1 MSQTKA
7 QLISDLVQAL
17 NFTGTASAPANGAFL
32 SAANTLALATNSG
45 QRLTI
50 DSDGRVAIGHNQPSS
65 FSSAANRLVVSTSS
79 GNCGI
84 SINATATNA
93 NSSLFFTDG
102 TGSGENGAGRVSYEH
117 QNNAMAFTTDSN
129 ESMRIDSSQRLLIGT
144 TTARVESNGFAAP
157 LQVEGTGT
165 ATSSVIIARNSNNA
179 SSSNLIFQKSRG
191 TSTGSNT
198 VIQNNDAVGTIIFEG
213 SDGTNTDSL
222 ASIIGACDG
231 TPGTNDVP
239 GRLVFSTTADGAASP
254 TERLR
259 INSDGD
265 VSISSDGTVHGASKL
280 TILPAN
286 RTTAFSASDGDTWH
300 DIVLK
305 QTGDATANSV
315 GIAFVVGSSA
325 YHKNAGTGICAV
337 KNGTASDYGSDLVFI
352 TRPQSAAAEERL
364 RILSDGKVGISES
377 TPDAKLEIK
386 SADSTYALKLTCSEN
401 VSGSYNGLSIAGADE
416 NSGSYPLVVVSNST
430 THETGGHPILCCNQR
445 KVGIGTLTPT
455 AYLDVESNAASGYVA
470 EFRQINTSN
479 SAQILIDSPTDADS
493 RPALI
498 DLARAGTVKWSIG
511 QGYNATGGHLYFATS
526 SLSSGV
532 TDAKVVI
539 ETGGFVGIGTTNPN
553 ENLMVVDTHANQ
565 PKIRIETSDGG
576 NKRLDLF
583 VDSNSVAT
591 ISAQQSAQN
600 INIKSRN
607 QTIFTQGSTAAE
619 VESMR
624 IDSDGRLLVGT
635 TASLGVL
642 GLAAQL
648 QIAGDTAG
656 ESSLALR
663 RFGDSAQG
671 AFLTFSKSR
680 NAADNSRTI
689 AVSGDELGR
698 IAFCMD
704 DGNDLAHAGA
714 EIRANVDG
722 TPGQDDTP
730 GRITF
735 LTTQDGANG
744 LTERFRI
751 NNIGNLHWRNNNVKQ
766 RKIYFFLS
774 QSGDTQ
780 LDTKLSENFS
790 NNDMLRVDYAYNWN
804 AGDGG
809 AWGTAVV
816 WKQYEGTLR
825 YRLLGEET
833 ASPAEFVAFYISGD
847 DVFIRFDLVATSGM
861 NGYAMLN
868 VETGGCDPRA
878 F

>member
-17 NFTGTASAPANGAFL
+17 NFTGTATAPANGLFL
-32 SAANTLALATNSG
+32 SAANTLKLATASTERLKIDGTEVVVNDTGASVDFRVEGDTEANLLFVDASADKVGIGTSSPGNKLHVEGAAASGGFITKLFNTVGSSDVAGHVLFLDANRSDTTNTKLIDSKDNKFTVFSNGAANFAGNVGIGTTSPDTLLHLAGADTAVIRLENTDTSLNTDQLVGGFEFEKQDPSGAGVGVVGGLRMYSGVNGITTYLTLSTSNSTTNNEEHV
-45 QRLTI
+45 RIT
-50 DSDGRVAIGHNQPSS
+50 SDGR
-65 FSSAANRLVVSTSS
+65 L
-79 GNCGI
+79 GI
-84 SINATATNA
+84 NTTN
-93 NSSLFFTDG
+93 
-102 TGSGENGAGRVSYEH
+102 
-117 QNNAMAFTTDSN
+117 
-129 ESMRIDSSQRLLIGT
+129 
-144 TTARVESNGFAAP
+144 
-157 LQVEGTGT
+157 
-165 ATSSVIIARNSNNA
+165 
-179 SSSNLIFQKSRG
+179 
-191 TSTGSNT
+191 
-198 VIQNNDAVGTIIFEG
+198 
-213 SDGTNTDSL
+213 
-222 ASIIGACDG
+222 
-231 TPGTNDVP
+231 PG
-239 GRLVFSTTADGAASP
+239 
-254 TERLR
+254 
-259 INSDGD
+259 
-265 VSISSDGTVHGASKL
+265 
-280 TILPAN
+280 
-286 RTTAFSASDGDTWH
+286 
-300 DIVLK
+300 
-305 QTGDATANSV
+305 
-315 GIAFVVGSSA
+315 
-325 YHKNAGTGICAV
+325 
-337 KNGTASDYGSDLVFI
+337 
-352 TRPQSAAAEERL
+352 
-364 RILSDGKVGISES
+364 
-377 TPDAKLEIK
+377 AKLEAA

-689 AVSGDELGR
+689 AHVGDELGR

-704 DGNDLAHAGA
+704 DGNDLTHAGA

-722 TPGQDDTP
+722 APGQDDTP
-730 GRITF
+730 GRLVF
-735 LTTQDGANG
+735 LTTQDGANS
-744 LTERFRI
+744 LTERYRI
-751 NNIGNLHWRNNNVKQ
+751 TNQGNLGWRNQAIFQ
-766 RKIYFFLS
+766 RKHYFFVG
-774 QSGDTQ
+774 QSGGTI
-780 LDTKLSENFS
+780 LDTKISEDFGNGDMARVQYS
-790 NNDMLRVDYAYNWN
+790 YMWND
-804 AGDGG
+804 GDGG
-809 AWGTAVV
+809 AWGTAIV
-816 WKQYEGTLR
+816 WKHHDGNVEIR
-825 YRLLGEET
+825 KLGEEI
-833 ASPAEFVAFYISGD
+833 ASPAEDLTFVVSGND
-847 DVFIRFDLVATSGM
+847 LFIRFDLVANSGM
-861 NGYAMLN
+861 NGYAYLS
-868 VETGGCDPRA
+868 VECGGCNP
-878 F
+878 FPF